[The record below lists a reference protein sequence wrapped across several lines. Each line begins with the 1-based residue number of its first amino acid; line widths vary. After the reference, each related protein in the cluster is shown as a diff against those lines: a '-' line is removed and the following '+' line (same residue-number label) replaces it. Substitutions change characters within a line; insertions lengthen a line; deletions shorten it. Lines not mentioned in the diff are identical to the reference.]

1 MSKAPITQEQR
12 ELRALFGVP
21 EGEKLS
27 LDDWGWLRI
36 LASGCGDQL
45 EEKGYFYLT
54 AKELKELSGREPRL
68 MAKHD
73 FSTSRPWIFKEL
85 GLGILPVSRSE
96 YFVGPLDLYERFPEP
111 THAGPSS
118 VRTLDMPAGL
128 DTLDIESVNSE
139 SMALNVASASGMLE
153 HFLGCEPLQ
162 ATVAGR
168 MSSLEM
174 TIPVPDLG
182 LEVKVDRAQMEIDGG
197 FESLEHLVL
206 VEAKNH
212 ISEDFNI
219 RQLYFPYRRFQQ
231 WLSKAV
237 VPVFLVYSNGI
248 FHLYRY
254 DFSDPANFRSI
265 ALVDHARYALS
276 ASHLNVE
283 DALGIIG
290 SVDAEPEPA
299 GIPFPQ
305 ANSFERVVN
314 LVELIAQ
321 QPMSKEDIAEQY
333 DFHLRQA
340 DYYANAAC
348 YLGLLALADGH
359 YQLTPRGEK
368 AIAQPRR
375 DGRNAALLRALAARQ
390 VFRQALE
397 ISLRRGKV
405 AEAHEIAAAIEGL
418 GLGAG
423 TARRRASTV
432 ARWIQWALDV
442 VAEGEPETLPGL

>member
-1 MSKAPITQEQR
+1 M
-12 ELRALFGVP
+12 
-21 EGEKLS
+21 
-27 LDDWGWLRI
+27 
-36 LASGCGDQL
+36 
-45 EEKGYFYLT
+45 
-54 AKELKELSGREPRL
+54 
-68 MAKHD
+68 
-73 FSTSRPWIFKEL
+73 
-85 GLGILPVSRSE
+85 
-96 YFVGPLDLYERFPEP
+96 
-111 THAGPSS
+111 
-118 VRTLDMPAGL
+118 
-128 DTLDIESVNSE
+128 
-139 SMALNVASASGMLE
+139 
-153 HFLGCEPLQ
+153 
-162 ATVAGR
+162 
-168 MSSLEM
+168 
-174 TIPVPDLG
+174 
-182 LEVKVDRAQMEIDGG
+182 
-197 FESLEHLVL
+197 
-206 VEAKNH
+206 
-212 ISEDFNI
+212 
-219 RQLYFPYRRFQQ
+219 
-231 WLSKAV
+231 
-237 VPVFLVYSNGI
+237 
-248 FHLYRY
+248 
-254 DFSDPANFRSI
+254 
-265 ALVDHARYALS
+265 
-276 ASHLNVE
+276 E

-397 ISLRRGKV
+397 VSLRRGKV

>member
-1 MSKAPITQEQR
+1 MSNAPSAREQR
-12 ELRALFGVP
+12 ELRSLFGVP
-21 EGEKLS
+21 AGEKLG

-36 LASGCGDQL
+36 LASGYGEEL

-96 YFVGPLDLYERFPEP
+96 YFIGPLDLYERFPEP
-111 THAGPSS
+111 THAGAGS

-168 MSSLEM
+168 MSSLDM
-174 TIPVPDLG
+174 AIPVPELG

-237 VPVFLVYSNGI
+237 VPVFWSTRMASSTCIGTISVIPRI
-248 FHLYRY
+248 F
-254 DFSDPANFRSI
+254 A
-265 ALVDHARYALS
+265 
-276 ASHLNVE
+276 AS
-283 DALGIIG
+283 
-290 SVDAEPEPA
+290 
-299 GIPFPQ
+299 
-305 ANSFERVVN
+305 
-314 LVELIAQ
+314 
-321 QPMSKEDIAEQY
+321 
-333 DFHLRQA
+333 
-340 DYYANAAC
+340 
-348 YLGLLALADGH
+348 
-359 YQLTPRGEK
+359 
-368 AIAQPRR
+368 
-375 DGRNAALLRALAARQ
+375 
-390 VFRQALE
+390 
-397 ISLRRGKV
+397 
-405 AEAHEIAAAIEGL
+405 
-418 GLGAG
+418 
-423 TARRRASTV
+423 
-432 ARWIQWALDV
+432 RW
-442 VAEGEPETLPGL
+442 

>member
-1 MSKAPITQEQR
+1 MGKAPSAHEQR

-21 EGEKLS
+21 DGEKLG

-36 LASGCGDQL
+36 VAAGFGKQL
-45 EEKGYFYLT
+45 EENGYFYLS

-73 FSTSRPWIFKEL
+73 FSTSRPWIFKKL
-85 GLGILPVSRSE
+85 GLGIIPVSRSE
-96 YFVGPLDLYERFPEP
+96 YFVGPLDMYERFPEP
-111 THAGPSS
+111 THTGAGS

-139 SMALNVASASGMLE
+139 SMALNVASASGMIE
-153 HFLGCEPLQ
+153 HFLGCKPLQ

-174 TIPVPDLG
+174 TIPVPG
-182 LEVKVDRAQMEIDGG
+182 VGVKVKVDRAQMEIDGG
-197 FESLEHLVL
+197 FESLEHLVI

-231 WLSKAV
+231 RLSKAV

-254 DFSDPANFRSI
+254 DFTDPADFRSI
-265 ALVDHARYALS
+265 ALIDHARYALS
-276 ASHLNVE
+276 SSHLSVD
-283 DALGIIG
+283 DALGIVG
-290 SVDAEPEPA
+290 SVDAEPEPT

-321 QPMSKEDIAEQY
+321 QPRSKEEIAGEY

-348 YLGLLALADGH
+348 YLGLMTLADGH

-368 AIAQPRR
+368 AITQPRR
-375 DGRNAALLRALAARQ
+375 DGRNAALLRALAARR
-390 VFRQALE
+390 VFRQAME
-397 ISLRRGKV
+397 MSLRRGVV
-405 AEAHEIAAAIEGL
+405 AETHEIAAAIEEL
-418 GLGAG
+418 GLGAV
-423 TARRRASTV
+423 TASRRASTV
-432 ARWIQWALDV
+432 KQWIQWALDV
-442 VAEGEPETLPGL
+442 VAEADPQPLPGL

>member
-1 MSKAPITQEQR
+1 MSKAPSAQEQR

-21 EGEKLS
+21 EGEKLG

-36 LASGCGDQL
+36 LASGCGEQL

-96 YFVGPLDLYERFPEP
+96 YFVGPLDLYERFSDP

-182 LEVKVDRAQMEIDGG
+182 LTVKVDRAQMEIDGG

-206 VEAKNH
+206 VEAKTTSPRTS
-212 ISEDFNI
+212 ISGNCIF
-219 RQLYFPYRRFQQ
+219 RTGA
-231 WLSKAV
+231 S
-237 VPVFLVYSNGI
+237 SNGYPSPWCRSFWSTRMGFSTCTGTISAIPRI
-248 FHLYRY
+248 FAASRW
-254 DFSDPANFRSI
+254 STTPA
-265 ALVDHARYALS
+265 
-276 ASHLNVE
+276 
-283 DALGIIG
+283 
-290 SVDAEPEPA
+290 
-299 GIPFPQ
+299 
-305 ANSFERVVN
+305 
-314 LVELIAQ
+314 
-321 QPMSKEDIAEQY
+321 
-333 DFHLRQA
+333 
-340 DYYANAAC
+340 
-348 YLGLLALADGH
+348 
-359 YQLTPRGEK
+359 TP
-368 AIAQPRR
+368 
-375 DGRNAALLRALAARQ
+375 
-390 VFRQALE
+390 
-397 ISLRRGKV
+397 
-405 AEAHEIAAAIEGL
+405 
-418 GLGAG
+418 
-423 TARRRASTV
+423 
-432 ARWIQWALDV
+432 
-442 VAEGEPETLPGL
+442 